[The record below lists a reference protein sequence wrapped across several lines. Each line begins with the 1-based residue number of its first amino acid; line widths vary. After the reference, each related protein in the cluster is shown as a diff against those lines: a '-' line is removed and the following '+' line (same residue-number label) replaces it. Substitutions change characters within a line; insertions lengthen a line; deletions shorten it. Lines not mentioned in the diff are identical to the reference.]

1 MRSFDNLIMRF
12 EEPSSMVRWDSPLI
26 TVAWDEPYPLDAIW
40 ESITTGHKKGP
51 TAAVRP
57 VSFRALVSPMDI
69 DRQRAQPPA
78 NTLQTLT
85 NTTSTINTALLA
97 HINAAPSSTTF
108 NVPSPPAATPG
119 ALTLRLPMR
128 RVTLPEIQRLK
139 RQFEATHTRSTVS
152 GGMAAGLR
160 GEEEVAAA
168 YVGFLETSWD
178 TAD

>member
-1 MRSFDNLIMRF
+1 
-12 EEPSSMVRWDSPLI
+12 MVRWDSPLI
-26 TVAWDEPYPLDAIW
+26 TIAWDEPYPFDVIW
-40 ESITTGHKKGP
+40 DSITTGHKKAP

-57 VSFRALVSPMDI
+57 VRLILSFGLSHADH
-69 DRQRAQPPA
+69 QRAQPPP

-85 NTTSTINTALLA
+85 NTTSSINSALLS

-108 NVPSPPAATPG
+108 PIPSPPAHSPG
-119 ALTLRLPMR
+119 ALVLHLPMR

-160 GEEEVAAA
+160 GEGEVAAA

-178 TAD
+178 TADD